1 MSSIRLSCRKTKMSK
16 PVLLK
21 FEVVE
26 FDSKPL
32 LRFGG
37 CKSHNLIKL
46 IDHIDVQS
54 FLKTYDDV
62 FSGTGCFPGLCQIN
76 LDETVKPVVSPCRRV
91 PLMLKEKLKNA
102 LDKLENEKIIAK
114 VEYPTD
120 WVINLVIVEKKNAV
134 P

>member
-54 FLKTYDDV
+54 FLKKIRWCT
-62 FSGTGCFPGLCQIN
+62 FRGFPGLWKIN
-76 LDETVKPVVSPCRRV
+76 LDETVRPVVSPCRRV
-91 PLMLKEKLKNA
+91 SLMLKEKLKNA